1 MNRAFAIR
9 LLSLLLMPVVGSA
22 RQSPVDLGRWKNFT
36 DMKVVRSV
44 AAAPD
49 SIWAATAGGLF
60 LYIPS
65 SNRFVKFTN
74 SDGLSSNDLTAVS
87 IDTRG
92 RIWTGSSDGYINSFD
107 PPAGTWRAI
116 RAIAESDRVQKGI
129 RVLFVRGDT
138 LYVGTDFGI
147 SVLQLSRLE
156 FRDTYANLGFAT
168 QAGVNDIAIHR
179 NRLWVA
185 TSLGVAS
192 ATVDAP
198 NLSAPSAWTRYTN
211 ANGLPALSCN
221 AVAVFRDTV
230 LVGTISGLAAFNGT
244 GFVAAPSL
252 AGKAIADLQP
262 RTADVVVLWNEN
274 SGFKLGSFT
283 GLVSPVPVVA
293 SRTDVSA
300 TSLISS
306 LTSTTLWIG
315 TSSAGLGQWST
326 SWVLRAP
333 NGPQSNLFSSIAV
346 DQRGILWGAS
356 GISLRGRGFYRYDPA
371 APEESQWKNFTT
383 DSQPLMKSNDYYK
396 VSLGAPGTVW
406 VSSWGFGVVE
416 VASDTIRRRLDQT
429 STPTFA
435 GSVAHDPNYVVI
447 GGVAVD
453 SKGDTWIVN
462 RTAINGNHVVQVK
475 SNNTA
480 TYRNAPSDGKFTN
493 ILIDGNDTKWFANSE
508 PSDKP
513 TGGLYYFNERLSVS
527 GTAVLGGW
535 GSLTVSDGLL
545 NNSVLSLA
553 LDRDGY
559 VWVGTDFGLEIITAP
574 TSPKSNR
581 MKPAAFRGQVIQ
593 AIAVDA
599 VNNKWVGT
607 KEGVI
612 VVNQDATQVLAQYT
626 VSTTN
631 GKLVDNDIRSIAFDH
646 ARGIVYFGTEKGL
659 SSLEVAPVQT
669 SRSLTTLDLG
679 PNPLIVPSEK
689 PLTIRN
695 LADQTTIKVITT
707 DGKVVSEFA
716 AQGGGRAFWYGIDKD
731 GQMVPSGIYFIVA
744 FAENGN
750 QTATAKLAV
759 IRR

>member
-1 MNRAFAIR
+1 
-9 LLSLLLMPVVGSA
+9 
-22 RQSPVDLGRWKNFT
+22 
-36 DMKVVRSV
+36 
-44 AAAPD
+44 
-49 SIWAATAGGLF
+49 
-60 LYIPS
+60 
-65 SNRFVKFTN
+65 
-74 SDGLSSNDLTAVS
+74 
-87 IDTRG
+87 
-92 RIWTGSSDGYINSFD
+92 
-107 PPAGTWRAI
+107 
-116 RAIAESDRVQKGI
+116 
-129 RVLFVRGDT
+129 
-138 LYVGTDFGI
+138 
-147 SVLQLSRLE
+147 
-156 FRDTYANLGFAT
+156 
-168 QAGVNDIAIHR
+168 
-179 NRLWVA
+179 
-185 TSLGVAS
+185 
-192 ATVDAP
+192 
-198 NLSAPSAWTRYTN
+198 
-211 ANGLPALSCN
+211 
-221 AVAVFRDTV
+221 
-230 LVGTISGLAAFNGT
+230 
-244 GFVAAPSL
+244 
-252 AGKAIADLQP
+252 
-262 RTADVVVLWNEN
+262 
-274 SGFKLGSFT
+274 
-283 GLVSPVPVVA
+283 
-293 SRTDVSA
+293 
-300 TSLISS
+300 
-306 LTSTTLWIG
+306 
-315 TSSAGLGQWST
+315 
-326 SWVLRAP
+326 
-333 NGPQSNLFSSIAV
+333 
-346 DQRGILWGAS
+346 
-356 GISLRGRGFYRYDPA
+356 
-371 APEESQWKNFTT
+371 
-383 DSQPLMKSNDYYK
+383 MKSNDYYK

-453 SKGDTWIVN
+453 SQGDTWIVN
-462 RTAINGNHVVQVK
+462 RTAINGNHVVQIK

-574 TSPKSNR
+574 TSPKLNR

-626 VSTTN
+626 VSSTN